1 MLSPQTAAERVR
13 LEIRDKVKSQR
24 RLMKVVKK
32 LDKDESGA
40 LSKKE
45 FLRLLGILGDRD
57 MLTQEDLCAAVWE
70 AVAGHTQRARG
81 NTHHRV
87 VELDVLAVS
96 CWLGFEAAENS
107 KKS

>member
-45 FLRLLGILGDRD
+45 FFQLLRAVGGREILA
-57 MLTQEDLCAAVWE
+57 QEDLCATVWE
-70 AVAGHTQRARG
+70 AVVAGHAQQAGG
-81 NTHHRV
+81 NKHQKK
-87 VELDVLAVS
+87 VELDVLALS
-96 CWLGFEAAENS
+96 CWLGL
-107 KKS
+107 